1 MRHHIRRCQA
11 YVEGHHMANKITRT
25 TLALPD
31 DLLASID
38 RAVHEGKSRSR
49 NAFVAEAVR
58 QALAAIENAEI
69 DAAFAAMAT
78 DDDYQREALRIAGE
92 FEHASWEAL
101 QRDGDR
107 S

>member
-1 MRHHIRRCQA
+1 
-11 YVEGHHMANKITRT
+11 MANNITRT

-38 RAVHEGKSRSR
+38 RVVHEGKSRSR

-58 QALAAIENAEI
+58 QALVAIENAEI

-78 DDDYQREALRIAGE
+78 DDEYQREALRIAGE

-101 QRDGDR
+101 RRDGDQ

>member
-1 MRHHIRRCQA
+1 
-11 YVEGHHMANKITRT
+11 MAHEVTRT

-31 DLLASID
+31 DLLAGID

-58 QALAAIENAEI
+58 QALASIENAEI
-69 DAAFAAMAT
+69 DAAFAAMAV
-78 DDDYQREALRIAGE
+78 DEEYQREALEIAGE

-101 QRDGDR
+101 QRDEDE
-107 S
+107 

>member
-1 MRHHIRRCQA
+1 
-11 YVEGHHMANKITRT
+11 MAHDVTRT

-31 DLLASID
+31 DLLAGID
-38 RAVHEGKSRSR
+38 RVVHEGKSRSR

-58 QALAAIENAEI
+58 QALAAIENTEI

-78 DDDYQREALRIAGE
+78 DEEYQREALQITGE

-101 QRDGDR
+101 RRDG
-107 S
+107 SES

>member
-1 MRHHIRRCQA
+1 
-11 YVEGHHMANKITRT
+11 MAHNMTRT

-31 DLLASID
+31 DLLAGID
-38 RAVHEGKSRSR
+38 RVVQEGKSRSR

-58 QALAAIENAEI
+58 QALAVIENAEI
-69 DAAFAAMAT
+69 DAAFAAMAS
-78 DDDYQREALRIAGE
+78 DDEYQREALRIAGE
-92 FEHASWEAL
+92 FEHAGWEAL